1 MKEETEDPKQAV
13 IQELAECKDKENLNF
28 INAHFFSLPS
38 QGNVYTLTPLTDAK
52 GFTKILVA
60 SLQRKVY
67 CLEYTHGRPC
77 MRDVPFTYI
86 PGGAEIVS
94 IDAVN
99 RSIIQ
104 EDFIIGITIIKKD
117 DTTGQQSHF
126 FNIYSDWDLNSDS
139 ALDVVSQNCLPL
151 ELDFVPYHL
160 YHTKTLGKN
169 GWETVWLLSG
179 SDCTI
184 HLYQSDDESHSYQE
198 VEGSQSF
205 PEFKFVDGITLWM
218 DISYTQESKRRVTV
232 TCGEGGNVHMF
243 HVNAENTP
251 EVISS
256 RCILWDYPVSSAKV
270 FSSAN
275 FLRTPFF
282 LEDILRLQ
290 KQESP
295 RNEDE
300 LSIVVGT
307 TLESCF
313 VYRDFAK
320 AQKGFRLPE
329 SDANDAVTCCIVCDI
344 DQDGINEILMG
355 TYGQVV
361 LVYKW
366 IQKTSEWILYHTV
379 SLPCPVLS
387 LAYCDVMGDGTF
399 QLIVLTSTG
408 IHILQHD
415 PWEMAKVLLHRIE
428 AFMEPRLDKV
438 HKREPAQDPAHGP
451 IQDTADIEAVG
462 INTSD
467 KR

>member
-1 MKEETEDPKQAV
+1 MFVLVLSADCFENDTPLKEDKMKEEAEDPKQAV

-60 SLQRKVY
+60 SLQRKVF

-179 SDCTI
+179 SDCSI

-198 VEGSQSF
+198 VDGSQSF
-205 PEFKFVDGITLWM
+205 PEFKSVDGITLWM
-218 DISYTQESKRRVTV
+218 DISYAQESKR
-232 TCGEGGNVHMF
+232 
-243 HVNAENTP
+243 
-251 EVISS
+251 
-256 RCILWDYPVSSAKV
+256 
-270 FSSAN
+270 
-275 FLRTPFF
+275 
-282 LEDILRLQ
+282 
-290 KQESP
+290 
-295 RNEDE
+295 
-300 LSIVVGT
+300 
-307 TLESCF
+307 
-313 VYRDFAK
+313 DFAN

-344 DQDGINEILMG
+344 DQDGINEILIG

-399 QLIVLTSTG
+399 QLIVMTSTG

-428 AFMEPRLDKV
+428 AFMEPRLDKL
-438 HKREPAQDPAHGP
+438 HKKEPAQDPAHGP
-451 IQDTADIEAVG
+451 VQGPVDIEALG
-462 INTSD
+462 NNTSD
-467 KR
+467 E

>member
-313 VYRDFAK
+313 VYR
-320 AQKGFRLPE
+320 
-329 SDANDAVTCCIVCDI
+329 
-344 DQDGINEILMG
+344 
-355 TYGQVV
+355 
-361 LVYKW
+361 
-366 IQKTSEWILYHTV
+366 
-379 SLPCPVLS
+379 
-387 LAYCDVMGDGTF
+387 
-399 QLIVLTSTG
+399 
-408 IHILQHD
+408 
-415 PWEMAKVLLHRIE
+415 
-428 AFMEPRLDKV
+428 
-438 HKREPAQDPAHGP
+438 
-451 IQDTADIEAVG
+451 
-462 INTSD
+462 
-467 KR
+467 